1 VILERLTDHLPGLIA
16 TLVLSIIGLWLTNIL
31 ATKVML
37 ARVEEFSRRQVRLET
52 LRGILVSTLRVFIV
66 IAALIAVL
74 SEFGVNVTTLL
85 AGVSILGLAV
95 SFGAQ
100 SLVKDVITGFFILL
114 EDQYGVGDVVRVN
127 GKDGLSGGVEAVSLR
142 TTVLR
147 DLEGTAH
154 VIPNGEIRTVSVL
167 SKDWARAVSDVE
179 IAQDVNLETALELIS
194 KTATEFFN
202 DPSWK
207 DKFLE
212 PPEVLGVQALTGVS
226 VTLRTLFKVQPKEQW
241 GVSREFKRR
250 IKTAFDLAG
259 LRGPMPQMTLNMPA
273 RPEVLIGV
281 KPGDASST
289 SSAVDAIP
297 GTDHEPSG

>member
-1 VILERLTDHLPGLIA
+1 MILERLTEHLPGLIA
-16 TLVLSIIGLWLTNIL
+16 TLVLSIIGLWLTNVL
-31 ATKVML
+31 ATKVTL

-66 IAALIAVL
+66 ITAFISVL
-74 SEFGVNVTTLL
+74 SEFGLNVTTLL

-167 SKDWARAVSDVE
+167 SKDWARVVADIDVSHDLKL
-179 IAQDVNLETALELIS
+179 DTALELIGGVAQ
-194 KTATEFFN
+194 TLHD
-202 DPSWK
+202 DPIWSE
-207 DKFLE
+207 KFLE
-212 PPEVLGVQALTGVS
+212 APEVLGVQALGAVGV
-226 VTLRTLFKVQPKEQW
+226 TIRTVMKVQPKEQW
-241 GVSREFKRR
+241 GLSREFK
-250 IKTAFDLAG
+250 KTHQKRL
-259 LRGPMPQMTLNMPA
+259 
-273 RPEVLIGV
+273 
-281 KPGDASST
+281 
-289 SSAVDAIP
+289 
-297 GTDHEPSG
+297 

>member
-1 VILERLTDHLPGLIA
+1 MLERLTEHLPGLIA
-16 TLVLSIIGLWLTNIL
+16 TLVLSIIGLWLTNVL
-31 ATKVML
+31 ATKVTL

-66 IAALIAVL
+66 ITAFISVL
-74 SEFGVNVTTLL
+74 SEFGLNVTTLL

-179 IAQDVNLETALELIS
+179 IAQDVNLEIALELIT

-202 DPSWK
+202 DPEWK

-212 PPEVLGVQALTGVS
+212 LPEVLGVQALTGVS

-273 RPEVLIGV
+273 SIAV
-281 KPGDASST
+281 KPSDASST
-289 SSAVDAIP
+289 SSAIDGVP
-297 GTDHEPSG
+297 GTQSEPGT

>member
-1 VILERLTDHLPGLIA
+1 MTDHLPGLIA
-16 TLVLSIIGLWLTNIL
+16 TLVLSILGLWLTNVL
-31 ATKVML
+31 ATKVTL

-66 IAALIAVL
+66 IAAFISVL

-179 IAQDVNLETALELIS
+179 IAQDVPLDVALDLIS

-202 DPSWK
+202 DPAWK

-250 IKTAFDLAG
+250 IKIAFDLAG

-273 RPEVLIGV
+273 SIAV
-281 KPGDASST
+281 KSGDASST
-289 SSAVDAIP
+289 SSAVDAVP
-297 GTDHEPSG
+297 GTENEPSG

>member
-1 VILERLTDHLPGLIA
+1 
-16 TLVLSIIGLWLTNIL
+16 
-31 ATKVML
+31 
-37 ARVEEFSRRQVRLET
+37 
-52 LRGILVSTLRVFIV
+52 
-66 IAALIAVL
+66 
-74 SEFGVNVTTLL
+74 
-85 AGVSILGLAV
+85 LAV

-167 SKDWARAVSDVE
+167 SKDWARAISDVE
-179 IAQDVNLETALELIS
+179 IAQDVPLDVALELIS
-194 KTATEFFN
+194 KTANDFFN
-202 DPSWK
+202 DPEWK

-273 RPEVLIGV
+273 SIAV

-289 SSAVDAIP
+289 SSAVETVSTADSEANR
-297 GTDHEPSG
+297 